1 MEYRQVGQSGLT
13 VSAAGLGCNNFG
25 FRMDQQAADEVV
37 GAALEQGVNFFDTA
51 AMYGDG
57 ASEEILGRALGAR
70 RDEAVIAT
78 KFGAPRGDGPGR
90 ATGSRANI
98 VAECEAS
105 LRRLGTDRIDLYYLH
120 FPDRFTPIDETLA
133 ALDDLVRQG
142 KVRYIAGSGM
152 AGWQI
157 VDAHHVAAR
166 AGTSAFIG
174 QQFEWNL
181 LRRECEAEIVPAAA
195 HCRIGMIPFFP
206 LASGMLTGKYS
217 RAQEYPADSRLASAE
232 YFRKDATEANFTVVE
247 KLQTV
252 AAEQGRTMVD
262 LAIGWL
268 LANLGVPS
276 VIAGA
281 TSTAQ
286 LTQNAAVAADP
297 LDADTLAAIDA
308 VLDPQE

>member
-1 MEYRQVGQSGLT
+1 MEYRQVGSSGLT

-25 FRMDQQAADEVV
+25 FRMDQQAADTVV
-37 GAALEQGVNFFDTA
+37 AEALELGVNFFDTA

-57 ASEEILGRALGAR
+57 ASEEILGAALGAR

-78 KFGAPRGDGPGR
+78 KFGAPRGAGADR
-90 ATGSRANI
+90 ATGSRANVI
-98 VAECEAS
+98 GECEAS

-120 FPDRFTPIDETLA
+120 FPDRFTPIEETLS

-142 KVRYIAGSGM
+142 KVRYVAGSGM

-166 AGTSAFIG
+166 TGTAPFIA

-195 HCRIGMIPFFP
+195 HTGIGMIPFFP

-217 RAQEYPADSRLASAE
+217 AAAEYPAGSRLASAE
-232 YFRKDATEANFTVVE
+232 YFRKDATEENFAVVDRLTE
-247 KLQTV
+247 V
-252 AAEQGRTMVD
+252 AETHGRTMVD

-268 LANLGVPS
+268 LANLAVPS
-276 VIAGA
+276 VISGA
-281 TSTAQ
+281 TSAAQ
-286 LTQNAAVAADP
+286 LRQNAAVAADP
-297 LDADTLAAIDA
+297 LDVDTLAAIDA
-308 VLDPQE
+308 AITAGE